1 VIIYF
6 DTSALVKR
14 YIEEAGSRE
23 VAALFEEG
31 NAILGSVIV
40 AQVEMAAA
48 LQKAIRLGNA
58 SEALLSEIWQDFL
71 NDWKSFTRIQV
82 SGSLVERASQIS
94 FTHKLRGYDSLHLA
108 AATMWQEKLAMPVVL
123 ASFDREI
130 WLAGRSAG
138 LEVWPERLV

>member
-1 VIIYF
+1 MIIYF

-94 FTHKLRGYDSLHLA
+94 FTNKLRGYDSLHLA

>member
-1 VIIYF
+1 MILYF

-14 YIEEAGSRE
+14 YVEESGSPE
-23 VAALFEEG
+23 VAALFEDE
-31 NAILGSVIV
+31 NTIFGSVMV

-58 SEALLSEIWQDFL
+58 SESLLSEIWQDFL
-71 NDWKSFTRIQV
+71 EDWKSFTRIQV

-94 FTHKLRGYDSLHLA
+94 FAHKLRGYDSLHLA
-108 AATMWQEKLAMPVVL
+108 AASLWQEKLSLPVIL
-123 ASFDREI
+123 ATFDREL
-130 WLAGRSAG
+130 WLASGEAG